1 MLKKKLRNMFYAVS
15 VCFLFISFLAVFAGC
30 SGGGDNFAGIPTV
43 APVATSTDTPATST
57 VDPDAIN
64 ENGIRNDIQ
73 EYINATYPNSAK
85 KRAALTQYAKS
96 LQDAYTKINTEAEAI
111 NFEPQ
116 IIRSLGC
123 ASLVG
128 EEGSS
133 LHSPSDIVGEKTV
146 NTPERLE
153 AELRYEKFL
162 DGKVFTVSS
171 PEDTVYTECDF
182 NPDSLPN

>member
-1 MLKKKLRNMFYAVS
+1 MLKRKIKDMFYAMLFV
-15 VCFLFISFLAVFAGC
+15 FLLTGFLTVFAGC
-30 SGGGDNFAGIPTV
+30 SGGGGSPAGIPPST
-43 APVATSTDTPATST
+43 PSTTSTETPIST
-57 VDPDAIN
+57 TDPNAIN

-73 EYINATYPNSAK
+73 QYINAAYPNSAK

-96 LQDAYTKINTEAEAI
+96 LQDAYTKINTETEAI

-116 IIRSLGC
+116 IIRSLSC
-123 ASLVG
+123 VTFLD
-128 EEGSS
+128 EEEYSS
-133 LHSPSDIVGEKTV
+133 NSPLEIVGEKTV

-171 PEDTVYTECDF
+171 PDDTVYSVCDF
-182 NPDSLPN
+182 DPDSLPN